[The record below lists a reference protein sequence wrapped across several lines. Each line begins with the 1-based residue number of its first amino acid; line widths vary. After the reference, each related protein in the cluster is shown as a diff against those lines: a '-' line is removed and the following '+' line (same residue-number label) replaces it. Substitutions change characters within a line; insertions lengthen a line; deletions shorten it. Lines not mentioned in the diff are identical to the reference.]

1 MTVHIHGLTRPP
13 TTDERTS
20 ERANEATKIERPER
34 RKRARGTATVRS
46 SSATPSLSRPERVA
60 KRQKKP
66 ALHAVAGSTRK
77 LRSPSKTGLAP
88 AEVKEEQDEPHVEG
102 AAQRAPST
110 RVRHWDRPA
119 PRHASARP
127 FRTGAARAPR
137 PDRANAHEAAPQSMS
152 PRRASRN
159 DNPQTR
165 RPPSAPPRRSR
176 RPPETRGPR
185 RTRAKRASGALR
197 RASHRQRICST
208 TPPYEA
214 RSRAASGRPGGRAA
228 RTQERFGPRRPPP
241 VARHKSL
248 PKQPR
253 AVCELVGGR
262 ADPGHRS
269 ATPADRPRRRACA
282 HKAAVRGRQKGL
294 LRGAW
299 VRLQHRAASRAEANG
314 PRARAARRG
323 RRCGR

>member
-88 AEVKEEQDEPHVEG
+88 AEVEEEQDEPHVEG
-102 AAQRAPST
+102 ASQRAPST
-110 RVRHWDRPA
+110 RVRRWDRPA
-119 PRHASARP
+119 PRRASARTLSDRRGSRSKARP
-127 FRTGAARAPR
+127 GKRTRSRTAVDEPSTRVPQRQPPNPATTVSPASPVPPPARDPR
-137 PDRANAHEAAPQSMS
+137 PAADA
-152 PRRASRN
+152 RKAGK
-159 DNPQTR
+159 R
-165 RPPSAPPRRSR
+165 RPKTRVAPP
-176 RPPETRGPR
+176 TRVCHHPTVRG
-185 RTRAKRASGALR
+185 
-197 RASHRQRICST
+197 
-208 TPPYEA
+208 EV
-214 RSRAASGRPGGRAA
+214 RAASGPPGGPAA

-299 VRLQHRAASRAEANG
+299 ARLQHRAASRAEANG

>member
-13 TTDERTS
+13 TTDERTKRLRS
-20 ERANEATKIERPER
+20 SDQNEENARAGRRRFAAAAPHRRSRGRNGSRSARRSPRSTPSPGARGNFGPRRRPDSRPRKLKKSRTSPTSRER
-34 RKRARGTATVRS
+34 RKGRPRRASGDGTGRRRG
-46 SSATPSLSRPERVA
+46 
-60 KRQKKP
+60 
-66 ALHAVAGSTRK
+66 AL
-77 LRSPSKTGLAP
+77 
-88 AEVKEEQDEPHVEG
+88 
-102 AAQRAPST
+102 
-110 RVRHWDRPA
+110 
-119 PRHASARP
+119 PRGP

-269 ATPADRPRRRACA
+269 ATPADRPRRLACA